1 MAGTGVQNVSL
12 NAPNDYLAQQMQ
24 IQRAQQLAQALAQQG
39 NQDIPVMSGGG
50 APAPIAWTSMLSLV
64 ANLHVTSACLNN
76 LNNSS
81 SSPQA
86 SNNTDRLGPISS
98 HLPNFPKQKPQPN
111 GVSCNSPAFVFA
123 EVLANRGRRRS
134 IKGVFMIAR
143 RYVPVRSFDNKRRMV
158 FFCKAFPPAPPRT
171 T

>member
-1 MAGTGVQNVSL
+1 
-12 NAPNDYLAQQMQ
+12 
-24 IQRAQQLAQALAQQG
+24 
-39 NQDIPVMSGGG
+39 
-50 APAPIAWTSMLSLV
+50 MLSLV
-64 ANLHVTSACLNN
+64 ANLHATNACLNN

-111 GVSCNSPAFVFA
+111 GDSCNSPAFVFA

-134 IKGVFMIAR
+134 INGVFMIAR
-143 RYVPVRSFDNKRRMV
+143 NYVPVRSFNNKRRMV

-171 T
+171 TCAMAWTTKATGTGGASNGKRAPREPLLP